1 MIDQFG
7 SDEQR
12 KSILP
17 SLCTMDR
24 LSSYCLTEPSAGSDA
39 GNIQT
44 TAVRRGDQYIVSG
57 SKAFISGAGATD
69 QYVVMVR
76 TGEEGPRGISC
87 LLVDKDTPNLSFDGK
102 EQKVMYVC
110 MMWHAGYGLLFIVG
124 VELSTHKD
132 SSVRRLP
139 STSQ

>member
-1 MIDQFG
+1 MYIHVICYYSMCAWMIDQFG

-12 KSILP
+12 KAILP
-17 SLCTMDR
+17 NLCTMDR

-44 TAVRRGDQYIVSG
+44 TAVRQGDQYIVSG

-69 QYVVMVR
+69 MYVVMVR
-76 TGEEGPRGISC
+76 TGEDGPGGISC

-102 EQKVMYVC
+102 EQKVMYV
-110 MMWHAGYGLLFIVG
+110 WVG
-124 VELSTHKD
+124 VACMTFCVIYS
-132 SSVRRLP
+132 
-139 STSQ
+139 